1 MNQTLENWI
10 IISSVVLVF
19 GGATA
24 GAYFGLYKPA
34 PAISEETKTAIA
46 TRFAS
51 DNVDSIETLDF
62 SSLSGQ
68 DRERVKDGNKVL
80 LEDESI
86 TAYYFRLYSYDGD
99 YPSLEFSIGVKDGVV
114 SYYHFIDGLSA
125 DELGARQAK
134 DNEGKLF
141 IGYSLI
147 GEDVKAGRTR
157 EYTYRDRKMAVDSA
171 LTFIKGR

>member
-10 IISSVVLVF
+10 IISSVALIF

-24 GAYFGLYKPA
+24 GAYFGLYKPS
-34 PAISEETKTAIA
+34 PAIPEATKTDIE

-51 DNVDSIETLDF
+51 DKVDSIKTLDF

-68 DRERVKDGNKVL
+68 DKERVKDGNKVL
-80 LEDESI
+80 LENESI
-86 TAYYFRLYSYDGD
+86 AAYYFRLYSYDGD
-99 YPSLEFSIGVKDGVV
+99 YPSLEFSIGIKDGVV
-114 SYYHFIDGLSA
+114 SYYHFIDGLSV

-141 IGYSLI
+141 IGYSLL

-157 EYTYRDRKMAVDSA
+157 EYTYSDRKRAVDSA